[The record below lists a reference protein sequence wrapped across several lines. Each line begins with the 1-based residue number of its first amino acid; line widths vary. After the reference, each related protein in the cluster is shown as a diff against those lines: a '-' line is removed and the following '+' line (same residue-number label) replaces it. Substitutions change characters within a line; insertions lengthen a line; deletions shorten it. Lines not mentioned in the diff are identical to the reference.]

1 MLTYFS
7 YLEYGECVS
16 RGIGGGLSLSVALLY
31 VVEILIPIAIW
42 FTLWRAYGVKGFM
55 VGLSLA
61 IALALVLKVVIPYT
75 TLSKAKILVGVL
87 GLPLC
92 VTFLIIAYIA
102 LLTVIF
108 ITIKDVLKQHT

>member
-1 MLTYFS
+1 MGVHAYFS

-55 VGLSLA
+55 V
-61 IALALVLKVVIPYT
+61 VP
-75 TLSKAKILVGVL
+75 

>member
-1 MLTYFS
+1 
-7 YLEYGECVS
+7 
-16 RGIGGGLSLSVALLY
+16 
-31 VVEILIPIAIW
+31 
-42 FTLWRAYGVKGFM
+42 M
-55 VGLSLA
+55 V
-61 IALALVLKVVIPYT
+61 
-75 TLSKAKILVGVL
+75 VL